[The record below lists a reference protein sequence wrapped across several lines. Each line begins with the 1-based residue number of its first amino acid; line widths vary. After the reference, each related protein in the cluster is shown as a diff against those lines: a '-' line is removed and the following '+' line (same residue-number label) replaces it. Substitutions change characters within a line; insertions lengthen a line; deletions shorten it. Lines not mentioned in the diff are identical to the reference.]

1 MTENQS
7 NPNQDVQNLSYEQA
21 FDELEVILRQ
31 LENEQANLDETLRL
45 FERGKA
51 LVDRCSELL
60 DAADLRLHVLSETGD
75 ELEPDGEFDD

>member
-1 MTENQS
+1 MTENQL
-7 NPNQDVQNLSYEQA
+7 NPYPDIQTLSYEQA
-21 FDELEVILRQ
+21 FEELETILHQ
-31 LENEQANLDETLRL
+31 LESEQANLEETLRL

-75 ELEPDGEFDD
+75 DLEPDEEF